1 MEVEFIYNKTISRQT
16 VSPLKPISY
25 LKKLAC
31 QCFALSKD
39 SVQLYYNNK
48 LISSKLENT
57 YIKDYFV
64 KDLIIKI
71 KVKGTSVQLNTFNSI
86 SQLTNKDNERE
97 KRIKGLKLNLKEL
110 DKKIKLIYDNNT
122 SEIKNFYS
130 ERGFFSNY
138 NQQVQIHK
146 KNNINR
152 TISFDLKSDS
162 ISNINN
168 SNINLNNFN
177 KNNNISNNFNSN
189 FSNNFNSNFNNN
201 FSSNF
206 NNNFNSNFNN
216 NFNSNISKKIKQINP
231 KNLKEKFHIPL
242 IQKKALSPSTNK
254 DALRLNS
261 ILSSKIPIFS
271 TLNPFELNK
280 SNIRYLA
287 HKNLKTRN
295 FANNFPSSTTS
306 NTDEIEFQ
314 FEKCQECSEK
324 NILYYCRNDNK
335 FICSKCQIVNHLNH
349 NLIIIEGG
357 NITQA
362 GYKYQ
367 KILINEVTDL
377 ENETQKLLLK
387 DEEDTTE
394 IITNEIHSIKK
405 NVINLAKTGQLILD
419 IYPDYDILE
428 TISDTSIFYKEK
440 VKIYSLIT
448 MAKNNNFNSNFN
460 NSNFNNNFNN
470 NNFNS
475 NFNSNF
481 NDNNFNIF
489 DNKNN
494 NDNFSLVGNKL
505 IFNLL
510 QEHEKNVKKLEK
522 NIENLRN
529 KCEYKQMFVSVL
541 EFIKKIIVDL
551 TTDIENIHK
560 KYQNVI
566 SSSKKIQTEFY
577 DTIKNFMK
585 IQKRRFNIELKIDYL
600 LTKQSHH
607 ESLKNEIPKFKIRIS
622 KIANKLE
629 NKNKSSELIPQIMN
643 SSDFSIEL
651 PKKSLSLGDDEINE
665 NLKSISDL
673 SSTFTEDSNE
683 NRNSMSPSKN
693 NNLTL
698 SDISD
703 SSRNLKK
710 INKEKE
716 IKSIL
721 LRRNAHKKKS
731 KIVNIRRSIQDVP
744 DPNSPNKKR
753 KSTLFEK
760 TKVKLNIFNL
770 LQVKKKK
777 KKKL

>member
-1 MEVEFIYNKTISRQT
+1 M
-16 VSPLKPISY
+16 KPISY

-31 QCFALSKD
+31 QCFSLNKD
-39 SVQLYYNNK
+39 SIQLFYNNK
-48 LISSKLENT
+48 LISSKLENN

-71 KVKGTSVQLNTFNSI
+71 KVKGTSIQLNTFNSM
-86 SQLTNKDNERE
+86 SYSLLTNKESNERE

-110 DKKIKLIYDNNT
+110 DKKIKLMYDNNT
-122 SEIKNFYS
+122 TEIKNFYS

-152 TISFDLKSDS
+152 TISFDMKSNS
-162 ISNINN
+162 NSNININNNN
-168 SNINLNNFN
+168 SNILNNNKNINNFN
-177 KNNNISNNFNSN
+177 KNNNNK
-189 FSNNFNSNFNNN
+189 NNN
-201 FSSNF
+201 ILSI
-206 NNNFNSNFNN
+206 NN
-216 NFNSNISKKIKQINP
+216 KKIKQINT
-231 KNLKEKFHIPL
+231 KNLKEKLHIPL
-242 IQKKALSPSTNK
+242 IQKKALSPSINK
-254 DALRLNS
+254 DTIKIDS
-261 ILSSKIPIFS
+261 ILNSKIPIFS

-280 SNIRYLA
+280 NNIRYIA

-295 FANNFPSSTTS
+295 FTNNFNTLNTS
-306 NTDEIEFQ
+306 NTEEISSNFL
-314 FEKCQECSEK
+314 FEKCQECNEK

-335 FICSKCQIVNHLNH
+335 FICSKCQIINHLNH

-367 KILINEVTDL
+367 KILINEINDL

-394 IITNEIHSIKK
+394 LITNEIRSIKK

-448 MAKNNNFNSNFN
+448 MAKNNNFNN
-460 NSNFNNNFNN
+460 NINNNINNNFNN
-470 NNFNS
+470 NINN
-475 NFNSNF
+475 NIN
-481 NDNNFNIF
+481 NNFNTLDSNI
-489 DNKNN
+489 NN
-494 NDNFSLVGNKL
+494 NDNFSLIGNKL

-566 SSSKKIQTEFY
+566 SNSKKIQNEFY

-607 ESLKNEIPKFKIRIS
+607 ESLKNDIPKFKIRIS
-622 KIANKLE
+622 KIANKLTE
-629 NKNKSSELIPQIMN
+629 NKNKSSEFISQIMN
-643 SSDFSIEL
+643 NSDFSIEI
-651 PKKSLSLGDDEINE
+651 PKKSRSLGDDEMIE

-673 SSTFTEDSNE
+673 SSTFSEESNE
-683 NRNSMSPSKN
+683 NLNSKSSSKN

-744 DPNSPNKKR
+744 NPNSPNKKR

-777 KKKL
+777 KKL